1 MVALNDHECDNNT
14 DRQPLTR
21 FPIMQLTR
29 KAGIT
34 LTAMAVAAA
43 LAWGFWPGPVPV
55 EGVPVVRAPL
65 RVTVEEEGRTRVK
78 DRFVI
83 SAPVAGYLQRIQ
95 LEVGD
100 AVTQGQ
106 TLAVME
112 PLRSEVLDPRSRAR
126 AEAQV
131 AAAQAA
137 LKSAEEQVVSA
148 RAEDIYAQAEYR
160 RKQKLLKD
168 ALISQD
174 DLDQAQTLA
183 RQAVAARRSA
193 EFAVE
198 VARFD
203 LEAAQTALQYSVSGD
218 GVEELETVKLRAPVA
233 SRVLAIHHES
243 EGVVVT
249 GEDLLEIGDPAALE
263 VAVDVL
269 SADAVRIRPGGAV
282 EFRRWGGEQSLDG
295 VVRVVEPTG
304 FTKISALGV
313 EEQRVWVIA
322 DITSPREQWQ
332 QLGDGYRVEAHFILW
347 EGQDVLQ
354 VPASALFHHGD
365 GWAVFAIRGGKARR
379 VAVQTG
385 HSNGLVTQVLSGIEA
400 GEVVI
405 AHPDDR
411 VEDGVRV
418 AVQ

>member
-1 MVALNDHECDNNT
+1 
-14 DRQPLTR
+14 
-21 FPIMQLTR
+21 MQFKR
-29 KAGIT
+29 KTGIT
-34 LTAMAVAAA
+34 LTVLVIAAA
-43 LAWGFWPGPVPV
+43 LVWGFWPGPVPV

-78 DRFVI
+78 DRFII

-100 AVTQGQ
+100 AVAQGQ
-106 TLAVME
+106 IIAVME
-112 PLRSEVLDPRSRAR
+112 PLRPAVLDPRSRAR

-137 LKSAEEQVVSA
+137 LKSAEEQVVST
-148 RAEDIYAQAEYR
+148 RAEDVYAQAEYR

-168 ALISQD
+168 ALISQG

-203 LEAAQTALQYSVSGD
+203 LEAAQTALEYSISSD
-218 GVEELETVKLRAPVA
+218 GAEALETVKLRAPVA

-269 SADAVRIRPGGAV
+269 SADAVRIHRGGAV
-282 EFRRWGGEQSLDG
+282 QFQRWGGEQPLDG

-365 GWAVFAIRGGKARR
+365 GWAVFVIRDGKARR
-379 VAVQTG
+379 VAVQIG
-385 HSNGLVTQVLSGIEA
+385 HSNGLVTQVISGIES
-400 GEVVI
+400 GEAVI

-411 VEDGVRV
+411 VKDGVRV
-418 AVQ
+418 AMQ

>member
-1 MVALNDHECDNNT
+1 MHRVITTGTART
-14 DRQPLTR
+14 S
-21 FPIMQLTR
+21 MQLNR
-29 KAGIT
+29 KTGIT
-34 LTAMAVAAA
+34 LTTLAVMAAVV
-43 LAWGFWPGPVPV
+43 WGFWPGPVPV
-55 EGVPVVRAPL
+55 EGRPVVRAPL
-65 RVTVEEEGRTRVK
+65 RVTVEEEGLTRVK

-106 TLAVME
+106 TLAVLE
-112 PLRSEVLDPRSRAR
+112 PLRPEVLDPRSRAR

-137 LKSAEEQVVSA
+137 LKSAEEQVIST
-148 RAEDIYAQAEYR
+148 RAETVYAEAEYR

-168 ALISQD
+168 ALVSQG
-174 DLDQAQTLA
+174 DLDQVRTLA
-183 RQAVAARRSA
+183 RQAAAAQRSA

-203 LEAAQTALQYSVSGD
+203 LEAAQTALQYSISSD
-218 GVEELETVKLRAPVA
+218 GAEAPETVKLRAPVA

-269 SADAVRIRPGGAV
+269 SADAVRIHPGGV
-282 EFRRWGGEQSLDG
+282 VQFQRWGGEQPLEG
-295 VVRVVEPTG
+295 VVRVVEPAG

-347 EGQDVLQ
+347 EEQDVLQ
-354 VPASALFHHGD
+354 IPASALFRHAE
-365 GWAVFAIRGGKARR
+365 GWAVFAIRDGRARR

-385 HSNGLVTQVLSGIEA
+385 HGNGLATQVISGIEA
-400 GEVVI
+400 GDIVI
-405 AHPDDR
+405 VHPDDR
-411 VEDGVRV
+411 IEDGVRV
-418 AVQ
+418 DRY

>member
-1 MVALNDHECDNNT
+1 
-14 DRQPLTR
+14 
-21 FPIMQLTR
+21 MQFKR
-29 KAGIT
+29 KTGIT
-34 LTAMAVAAA
+34 LTVLVIAAA
-43 LAWGFWPGPVPV
+43 LVWGFWPGPVPV

-78 DRFVI
+78 DRFII

-100 AVTQGQ
+100 AVAQGQ
-106 TLAVME
+106 IIAVME
-112 PLRSEVLDPRSRAR
+112 PLRPAVLDPRSRAR

-137 LKSAEEQVVSA
+137 LKSAEEQVVST
-148 RAEDIYAQAEYR
+148 RAEDVYAQAEYR

-168 ALISQD
+168 ALISQG

-203 LEAAQTALQYSVSGD
+203 LEAAQTALEYSISSD
-218 GVEELETVKLRAPVA
+218 GAEALETVKLRAPVA

-269 SADAVRIRPGGAV
+269 SADAVRIHRGGAV
-282 EFRRWGGEQSLDG
+282 QFQRWGGEQPLDG

-365 GWAVFAIRGGKARR
+365 GWAVFVIRDGKARR
-379 VAVQTG
+379 VAVQIG
-385 HSNGLVTQVLSGIEA
+385 HSNGLVTQVISGIES
-400 GEVVI
+400 GEAVI

-411 VEDGVRV
+411 VKDGVPV
-418 AVQ
+418 AMQ